1 LFENVWGYVS
11 LIAVTIFTALVTYA
25 LGGWDM
31 VLKILIIMTV
41 VDYITGVLGAI
52 VNKKLSSKTGFKG
65 IIKKVCLLLMVV
77 VAHQVD
83 KILGQ
88 QNFFRQ
94 VVCLFYIS
102 NEGLSILE
110 NMAGAGVPFP
120 DFLTKLLIQLRDNAN
135 DGKGGG
141 NK

>member
-1 LFENVWGYVS
+1 MSLLGFALFTSV
-11 LIAVTIFTALVTYA
+11 VTYA

-31 VLKILIIMTV
+31 VLQILIIMTV